1 MGTVGQSG
9 AFMGVRI
16 VKNNLGNV
24 PSRLLGRLVSED
36 WSEYFDFVLVIR
48 EEIAPVFERW

>member
-16 VKNNLGNV
+16 AKNNLGNI
-24 PSRLLGRLVSED
+24 PSRQFNIQAGQTPAISRPATFYFTDSE
-36 WSEYFDFVLVIR
+36 
-48 EEIAPVFERW
+48 